1 MEEFIKCLFL
11 RQVRK
16 MADEQTREEIIRQGA
31 RENLESKL
39 IQNLVGSSR
48 VLNPQAAFK
57 YGQLGVQ
64 SAQVTYDSL
73 VNGGEI
79 GELRDREYQERVQ
92 EGKSLGI
99 HGEPSYPTN
108 YDLTAKRAII
118 LEQSKVILTL
128 GDLAE
133 IVYSV
138 AGKFGFKLPELS
150 EELSGYTAA
159 ELDRKSKSKRGLTKR
174 EEAALVL
181 YSHLSQTYDRGIS
194 DEASWANRYEDA
206 NEAIAEIA
214 KKYQPGKPGNGDDG
228 E

>member
-1 MEEFIKCLFL
+1 MLMEPDLIGLEDFN
-11 RQVRK
+11 K
-16 MADEQTREEIIRQGA
+16 MTDEQTREEIIRQGLI
-31 RENLESKL
+31 ENLEDKL
-39 IQNLVGSSR
+39 SQGLVGSNR
-48 VLNPQAAFK
+48 VLNPQETFK

-64 SAQVTYDSL
+64 SAQVTHDNL
-73 VNGGEI
+73 VSGDGFKQLME
-79 GELRDREYQERVQ
+79 EEYQARLEKKAKYRL
-92 EGKSLGI
+92 S
-99 HGEPSYPTN
+99 GEPNYPTV
-108 YDLTAKRAII
+108 YEQTEKRAEM
-118 LEQSKVILTL
+118 LEQSKQLLPL
-128 GDLAE
+128 GELAE

-150 EELSGYTAA
+150 EELSGYTAT